1 MIEDKQEALA
11 LVLQD
16 LVFSWGADKP
26 LLVIKQLVV
35 KKGERLFLQGA
46 SGSGK
51 STLLG
56 LLSGVL
62 VPSSGNLSVL
72 GQSLSRLSAGERD
85 RFRADHIGIVFQM
98 FNLLP
103 YLSILANV
111 TLPCRFS
118 KSRMARAK
126 ENGGLEQEAKRLLIT
141 LGLGDEVLA
150 KPVMELSVGQQQRVA
165 AARALIGGPELV
177 IADEPTSAL
186 DTDHREKFI
195 KLLMSECAVHGTTLV
210 FVSHDPSLGLS
221 FDRSMNL
228 SDINQSS
235 GGGGV

>member
-1 MIEDKQEALA
+1 MSA
-11 LVLQD
+11 LVLQG
-16 LVFSWGADKP
+16 LTFSWGKDDP
-26 LLVIKQLVV
+26 LLEIRQLVV

-56 LLSGVL
+56 LLGGVL
-62 VPSSGNLSVL
+62 VPSSGSLTVL
-72 GQSLSRLSAGERD
+72 GQELSNLSGGERD
-85 RFRADHIGIVFQM
+85 RFRADHIGIIFQM

-118 KSRMARAK
+118 KTRMARAK
-126 ENGGLEQEAKRLLIT
+126 ANGGLEQEATRLLAA

-165 AARALIGGPELV
+165 AARALIGAPELV

-186 DTDHREKFI
+186 DADRREKFI
-195 KLLMSECAVHGTTLV
+195 KLLMAECAAHGTTLI
-210 FVSHDPSLGLS
+210 FVSHDPSLGHF
-221 FDRSMNL
+221 FDRSLNL
-228 SDINQSS
+228 GEINQSS
-235 GGGGV
+235 DREDM